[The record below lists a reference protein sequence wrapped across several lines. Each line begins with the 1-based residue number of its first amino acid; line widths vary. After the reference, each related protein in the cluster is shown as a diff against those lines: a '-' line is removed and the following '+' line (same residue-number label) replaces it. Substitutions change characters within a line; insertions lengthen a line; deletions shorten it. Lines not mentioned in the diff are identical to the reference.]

1 MWGNPWGFESPPE
14 HQFRFR
20 HAMKILSR
28 LLPLVAV
35 LFLAGCET
43 FYQNSRYADESRRE
57 AVRVEMARQQQLREV
72 DMLKAKVESSDLHLQ
87 QLYTRIDRLEA
98 AQREAGNTA
107 AETAALRRD
116 IDQLRAERESLK
128 REVVDE
134 LRREMAKLL
143 AAQSAAAAPR
153 GGSSRGSSSR
163 QSGWEHKVQ
172 PGQTLSQIAVEY
184 KVPVARIKEAN
195 DLKSDVIRVGQ
206 VLFIPD

>member
-1 MWGNPWGFESPPE
+1 
-14 HQFRFR
+14 
-20 HAMKILSR
+20 MKILSR

-134 LRREMAKLL
+134 LSREMAKLL

>member
-1 MWGNPWGFESPPE
+1 
-14 HQFRFR
+14 
-20 HAMKILSR
+20 MKILSR
-28 LLPLVAV
+28 LLSLVAV

-43 FYQNSRYADESRRE
+43 FYQNSRYADDSRQE

-134 LRREMAKLL
+134 LSREMAKLL
-143 AAQSAAAAPR
+143 AAQSAAASR
-153 GGSSRGSSSR
+153 SSSSRGSSSR
-163 QSGWEHKVQ
+163 QSGYEHKVQ
-172 PGQTLSQIAVEY
+172 AGQTLSQIAVEY